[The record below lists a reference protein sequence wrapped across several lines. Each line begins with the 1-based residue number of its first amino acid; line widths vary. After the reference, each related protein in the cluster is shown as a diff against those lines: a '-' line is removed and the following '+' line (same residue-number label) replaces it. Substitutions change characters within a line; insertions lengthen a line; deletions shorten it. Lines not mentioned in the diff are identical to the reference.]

1 MAHETPFRIA
11 AACLVVAAASTAAYR
26 RIQAAK
32 SGEKISR
39 KDEGRLLFLLI
50 RVGALPMLIS
60 MLLYLA
66 NPRLMQWSSV
76 SMSDSARW
84 AGAVLGAATI
94 AFLFWTLRSLGT
106 NLTDTVVT
114 RRNHT
119 LVTHGPYR
127 WIRHP
132 FYDCL
137 LLLAVSLGMIAAN
150 WFIPVSGLY
159 VFSMLAIRMS
169 IEERKLIERFGDS
182 YRTYMQSTGRFL
194 PRLIPRAP
202 R

>member
-1 MAHETPFRIA
+1 MSHETPFRIA
-11 AACLVVAAASTAAYR
+11 AACVIFGAAMTSGYR

-32 SGEKISR
+32 SGERISR
-39 KDEGRLLFLLI
+39 KDEGKPLFLAI
-50 RVGALPMLIS
+50 RLGALPMLIG
-60 MLLYLA
+60 MILYLV

-76 SMSDSARW
+76 PLSDAARW
-84 AGAVLGAATI
+84 SGVVLGAATI

-114 RRNHT
+114 RQNHT

-137 LLLAVSLGMIAAN
+137 LLLSVSLGLIAAN
-150 WFIPVSGLY
+150 WFIPAAGVY
-159 VFSMLAIRMS
+159 VFTMLAIRMS
-169 IEERKLIERFGDS
+169 IEERKLVERFGDS
-182 YRTYMQSTGRFL
+182 YRNYMRSTGRFL
-194 PRLIPRAP
+194 PRFIRRAP